1 MTYVNNRDHMNATI
15 EKFGYPENLLA
26 EDEHWV
32 VLLRPRQ
39 VTLGSLVLACKES
52 ATSFALVSAAAW
64 AGLPTMTGQLER
76 TLGRSFEH
84 EKINYLALMMV
95 DKEVHFHVLPRYSGP
110 RGFAGMTF
118 TDDAWPKPPDIT
130 NTAEISDQQFA
141 ALRELLLKNWA

>member
-1 MTYVNNRDHMNATI
+1 MNATI

-26 EDEHWV
+26 EHEHWV

-52 ATSFALVSAAAW
+52 ATGFPLVSAVAW
-64 AGLPTMTGQLER
+64 AELPKMTGELEQ
-76 TLGRSFEH
+76 TLARSFEH

-110 RGFAGMTF
+110 RAFAGMTF

-130 NTAEISDQQFA
+130 NSMEMSDKQFA
-141 ALRELLLKNWA
+141 SLREMLLKNWS